1 MQGQLSVAPY
11 PPLQQA
17 VKREEKKDSYPT
29 KFNTIKYMKDPKQR
43 ELETYNSTS
52 QPDIGP

>member
-1 MQGQLSVAPY
+1 LSVAPY

-29 KFNTIKYMKDPKQR
+29 KFNTIKYMKDQKQR